1 MARRPYPALDG
12 MRNVQRLLKRK
23 IPASETSISMRS
35 STIASF
41 VNWTKAAFSSGR
53 MGNESV
59 TKRFKRSR
67 IKDHLLA

>member
-41 VNWTKAAFSSGR
+41 VNWTKAAFSRGR

-59 TKRFKRSR
+59 TKE
-67 IKDHLLA
+67 I